1 MERKLLIEEAFLQL
15 RVALLE
21 DDVLVEYRT
30 EELQGKMRAGSVYK
44 GRVCDILPGMQA
56 AFVDIGEDKNAYL
69 AVKDVLDAQNKTIG
83 QALRPGQEVLV
94 QVLREGDDHKG
105 ARVSMYLALPG
116 HLMVLRPFETG
127 VGVSKRI
134 ADERERSRLK
144 NLVRAHC
151 PKDLGVVLRTAAAGQ
166 TEETL
171 AQALDEARERW
182 ESLKRQ
188 AAQKSAPC
196 LLRAENDLLEKSLR
210 DLMGENLCQI
220 VVSGGEAYARAQRL
234 VGQIAPE
241 YLSRLCRYDGGI
253 PLFDL
258 YNLEK
263 ELHTALHTRVE
274 LKSGGFLRIQQT
286 EALTVIDVNSGAFV
300 GQKRLEQ
307 TALAVNLEAAGE
319 VARQL
324 RLRDAGGAVIVDFI
338 DLQEQSSRQRLLDE
352 LFRAVQKDR
361 TPVIVHGLTRLGLVE
376 LTRKRVR
383 QPLSFDLMQS
393 CPLCRGEGLVLRSEE
408 LLRRG
413 LREAKRE
420 GTGLCVRAELF
431 ELAKELANGSGVPV
445 RCAAGQQAAYELE
458 AKEGGGLPAPEL
470 S

>member
-151 PKDLGVVLRTAAAGQ
+151 PKDLAWCC
-166 TEETL
+166 
-171 AQALDEARERW
+171 ARR
-182 ESLKRQ
+182 
-188 AAQKSAPC
+188 PP
-196 LLRAENDLLEKSLR
+196 
-210 DLMGENLCQI
+210 
-220 VVSGGEAYARAQRL
+220 AR
-234 VGQIAPE
+234 P
-241 YLSRLCRYDGGI
+241 
-253 PLFDL
+253 
-258 YNLEK
+258 
-263 ELHTALHTRVE
+263 
-274 LKSGGFLRIQQT
+274 
-286 EALTVIDVNSGAFV
+286 
-300 GQKRLEQ
+300 
-307 TALAVNLEAAGE
+307 
-319 VARQL
+319 
-324 RLRDAGGAVIVDFI
+324 
-338 DLQEQSSRQRLLDE
+338 
-352 LFRAVQKDR
+352 
-361 TPVIVHGLTRLGLVE
+361 
-376 LTRKRVR
+376 RKRSR
-383 QPLSFDLMQS
+383 GRWMRPGSAGKASSARRRRKARPAS
-393 CPLCRGEGLVLRSEE
+393 CGRKTTCWKSP
-408 LLRRG
+408 
-413 LREAKRE
+413 
-420 GTGLCVRAELF
+420 
-431 ELAKELANGSGVPV
+431 
-445 RCAAGQQAAYELE
+445 CAI
-458 AKEGGGLPAPEL
+458 
-470 S
+470 